1 MSSDK
6 KITFA
11 DPKTSGEMLPAN
23 FMTDRIGKADV
34 VLLGIPYEK
43 TLSAMKGA
51 SSGPAAICDQLKF
64 QVEDI
69 DHRLFR
75 PYGDNILGVL
85 EKGDDLGLATRIKIL
100 EHHLEEVRNLEPER
114 MTQVVF
120 EKTLRFLRMNKF
132 VVGLG
137 GEHTV
142 SLGIFQAMREFF
154 GNFAVVQ
161 IDAHADLRTDT
172 SDYDP
177 NSKSL
182 AHSTVIRKIKNY
194 GVELYQLGIRSMS
207 SGEFSQAAREGQL
220 KNIFFARSRAGNV
233 CELINS
239 IRADQV
245 YLTVDV
251 DGLDP
256 SIMPATGT
264 PEPGGLQWGQFMFF
278 VENLFQKKNVVGLDF
293 VEVSQGGEFSEADRV
308 KTAYNTALL
317 VHQALCNKFRE
328 R

>member
-1 MSSDK
+1 M
-6 KITFA
+6 TMAVFA
-11 DPKTSGEMLPAN
+11 K
-23 FMTDRIGKADV
+23 
-34 VLLGIPYEK
+34 VL
-43 TLSAMKGA
+43 
-51 SSGPAAICDQLKF
+51 
-64 QVEDI
+64 
-69 DHRLFR
+69 
-75 PYGDNILGVL
+75 
-85 EKGDDLGLATRIKIL
+85 DL
-100 EHHLEEVRNLEPER
+100 
-114 MTQVVF
+114 
-120 EKTLRFLRMNKF
+120 LRMNKF
-132 VVGLG
+132 VIGLG

-142 SLGIFQAMREFF
+142 SLGIFQAMREFL

-161 IDAHADLRTDT
+161 VDAHADLRSDT

-177 NSKSL
+177 EPKTL
-182 AHSTVIRKIKNY
+182 AHSTVMGQIKNY

-207 SGEFSQAAREGQL
+207 AGEFSQAAREGQL

-239 IRADQV
+239 IKADQV

-278 VENLFQKKNVVGLDF
+278 IENLFRLKDVVGFDF
-293 VEVSQGGEFSEADRV
+293 VEVSQGEDFSEADRV

-317 VHQALCNKFRE
+317 VHQALCNKFRN
-328 R
+328 